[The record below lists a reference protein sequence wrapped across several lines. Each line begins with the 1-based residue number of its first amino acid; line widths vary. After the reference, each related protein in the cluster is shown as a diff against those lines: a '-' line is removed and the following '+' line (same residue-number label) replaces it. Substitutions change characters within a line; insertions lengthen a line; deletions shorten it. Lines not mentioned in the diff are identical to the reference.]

1 MIDDLLL
8 FTVEVDGRPIAVL
21 ASTDLDQAHE
31 VALDNAEEYEFL
43 SACAEG
49 AELFV
54 RAARD
59 SERERWHAAVQ
70 RGLEEGVSEG
80 GLAPDEDLEGYTVF
94 LVPVS
99 DPTDEDFDEEGDERA

>member
-1 MIDDLLL
+1 MTDDLLL
-8 FTVEVDGRPIAVL
+8 FTVEADGRPIAVL
-21 ASTDLDQAHE
+21 AHTDLEEAWEAARQE
-31 VALDNAEEYEFL
+31 AEEYEL
-43 SACAEG
+43 LGACAEG

-59 SERERWHAAVQ
+59 SERERWHAVVQ

-80 GLAPDEDLEGYTVF
+80 GIAPDEGLEGYTVL

-99 DPTDEDFDEEGDERA
+99 DPTDEDFDEEGNERA